1 MGRKPKEQE
10 NSEQMTGP
18 TASNRLLSFLKE
30 NKEDHYN
37 FEEETYYKISTG
49 SLNLDILTG
58 GGLSPG
64 LHRFIGMNEGGKTSE
79 ALEVAKNFLK
89 TIKESRA
96 LLFKAEG
103 RLSKEIKERSGIKF
117 VTNPS
122 EWCDGTCFVFE
133 CNIFET
139 VSELMK
145 DLIQNNDENKK
156 YIFVLDS
163 VDGLM
168 TKGDSQKS
176 LTEATKVAG
185 GAVIS
190 SMLMKKISL
199 ALSKRGHMAIFIS
212 QVRSDIKLDP
222 YAANKEV
229 RQTSATGGNALLHFA
244 NWILEF
250 EPRYNK
256 DLILEKPNE
265 KYDPIKNKII
275 GHNVKIS
282 IKKSTNEST
291 NSKIQYPIKYGRK
304 EGSSIWKEYEIIDQI
319 LAWEFAIAKGA
330 WVTFSDEI
338 IDELKKSNLELKKQ
352 HQGIDNLR
360 SYLEENKE
368 ITNYFYS
375 KFVNTLVS

>member
-1 MGRKPKEQE
+1 MGRKPKDQE
-10 NSEQMTGP
+10 PVQDTGP
-18 TASNRLLSFLKE
+18 SAKSRLSSFLKE
-30 NKEDHYN
+30 NKDDHYN
-37 FEEETYYKISTG
+37 YEEEVYYKVSTG
-49 SLNLDILTG
+49 SLNLDIATS
-58 GGLSPG
+58 GGLCPG

-79 ALEVAKNFLK
+79 ALEVMKNFLRTVK
-89 TIKESRA
+89 DSKA

-117 VTNPS
+117 VTS
-122 EWCDGTCFVFE
+122 ADEWEDGTCFVFE

-145 DLIQNNDENKK
+145 DLIQNNDEGKK
-156 YIFVLDS
+156 YMFVLDS

-168 TKGDSQKS
+168 TKGDSLKNM
-176 LTEATKVAG
+176 TEATKVAG

-222 YAANKEV
+222 YAANKDI
-229 RQTSATGGNALLHFA
+229 RQTTATGGNALLHFA

-250 EPRYNK
+250 EPKFGK

-265 KYDPIKNKII
+265 RYDQTKNKII
-275 GHNVKIS
+275 GHNVKIT
-282 IKKSTNEST
+282 IKKSTNETT
-291 NSKIQYPIKYGRK
+291 NSKVQYPIKYGRK
-304 EGSSIWKEYEIIDQI
+304 DGSSVWREYEIIDQI

-330 WVTFSDEI
+330 WVTFSDEVI
-338 IDELKKSNLELKKQ
+338 EELKKENLELKKQ

-360 SYLEENKE
+360 SYLEDNKP
-368 ITNYFYS
+368 IVDYFYN
-375 KFVNTLVS
+375 KFINALVV

>member
-1 MGRKPKEQE
+1 MGRKPKEE
-10 NSEQMTGP
+10 IVEPSGP
-18 TASNRLLSFLKE
+18 TASDRLLSFLKD

-37 FEEETYYKISTG
+37 FEDEVYYKVSTG
-49 SLNLDILTG
+49 SLNLDIATS

-89 TIKESRA
+89 TVKDSRA

-103 RLSKEIKERSGIKF
+103 RLSKEVKERSGIKF
-117 VTNPS
+117 VTDPK
-122 EWCDGTCFVFE
+122 EWVDGTCFVFE

-145 DLIQNNDENKK
+145 DLIQSNDENKK
-156 YIFVLDS
+156 YIFILDS
-163 VDGLM
+163 VDGLI
-168 TKGDSQKS
+168 TKGDKEKTLS
-176 LTEATKVAG
+176 EATKVAG

-265 KYDPIKNKII
+265 KYDPNKNRII
-275 GHNVKIS
+275 GHNVKIA

-304 EGSSIWKEYEIIDQI
+304 DGSSVWKEYEIIDQI
-319 LAWEFAIAKGA
+319 LSWEFATAKGA

-338 IDELKKSNLELKKQ
+338 IEEFKKSNIELKKQ

-360 SYLEENKE
+360 LYLEENKQ
-368 ITNYFYS
+368 ITDYFYN
-375 KFVNTLVS
+375 KFINTLAS

>member
-1 MGRKPKEQE
+1 MGRKPKEEALQT
-10 NSEQMTGP
+10 SGP
-18 TASNRLLSFLKE
+18 SASDRLLSFLKE

-37 FEEETYYKISTG
+37 FEDETYYKVSTG
-49 SLNLDILTG
+49 SLNLDIATS
-58 GGLSPG
+58 GGLCPG

-89 TIKESRA
+89 TIENSRA

-103 RLSKEIKERSGIKF
+103 RLSKEVKERSGIKF
-117 VTNPS
+117 VTDPAA
-122 EWCDGTCFVFE
+122 WVDGTCFVFE
-133 CNIFET
+133 CNVFET

-145 DLIQNNDENKK
+145 DLIQSNDENKK

-163 VDGLM
+163 VDGLI
-168 TKGDSQKS
+168 TKGDKDKTLS
-176 LTEATKVAG
+176 EATKVAG

-275 GHNVKIS
+275 GHNVKIA

-291 NSKIQYPIKYGRK
+291 NSKVQYPIKYGRK
-304 EGSSIWKEYEIIDQI
+304 EGSSVWKEYEIIDQI
-319 LAWEFAIAKGA
+319 LAWEFATAKGA
-330 WVTFSDEI
+330 WVTFSDEVI
-338 IDELKKSNLELKKQ
+338 EELKKSNIELKKQ

-360 SYLEENKE
+360 LYLEDNKQ
-368 ITNYFYS
+368 ITEYFYD
-375 KFVNTLVS
+375 KFIKTLAS

>member
-1 MGRKPKEQE
+1 MGRKPKEELDVQ
-10 NSEQMTGP
+10 SSGP
-18 TASNRLLSFLKE
+18 TASDRLLSFLKD

-37 FEEETYYKISTG
+37 FEDEVYYKVSTG
-49 SLNLDILTG
+49 SLNLDIATG
-58 GGLSPG
+58 GGLCPG

-79 ALEVAKNFLK
+79 ALEVTKNFLK
-89 TIKESRA
+89 SINGSRA

-117 VTNPS
+117 VTDPKRW
-122 EWCDGTCFVFE
+122 EDGSCFVFE

-145 DLIQNNDENKK
+145 DLIQSNDEDKR
-156 YIFVLDS
+156 YIFILDS

-176 LTEATKVAG
+176 MTEATKVAG

-190 SMLMKKISL
+190 SMLMKRISL

-222 YAANKEV
+222 YAANKDI
-229 RQTSATGGNALLHFA
+229 RQTTATGGNALLHFA

-250 EPRYNK
+250 EPKFNK

-265 KYDPIKNKII
+265 KYDAVKNKII
-275 GHNVKIS
+275 GHNVKIA

-291 NSKIQYPIKYGRK
+291 NSKVQYPIKYGRK
-304 EGSSIWKEYEIIDQI
+304 DGSSVWKEYEVIDQI
-319 LAWEFAIAKGA
+319 LSWEFAIAKGA

-338 IDELKKSNLELKKQ
+338 IEELKGKNLELKKQ

-360 SYLEENKE
+360 SYLEENKPLVD
-368 ITNYFYS
+368 YFYT
-375 KFVNTLVS
+375 KFINTLAS

>member
-1 MGRKPKEQE
+1 MGRKPKEE
-10 NSEQMTGP
+10 VVESSGP
-18 TASNRLLSFLKE
+18 SASDRLLSFLKD

-37 FEEETYYKISTG
+37 FEDEVYYKVSTG
-49 SLNLDILTG
+49 SLNLDIATG
-58 GGLSPG
+58 GGLCPG

-79 ALEVAKNFLK
+79 ALEVTKNFLK
-89 TIKESRA
+89 SIENSRA

-117 VTNPS
+117 VSDPK
-122 EWCDGTCFVFE
+122 EWIDGTCFVFE

-145 DLIQNNDENKK
+145 DLIQSNDENKK

-176 LTEATKVAG
+176 MTEATKVAG

-222 YAANKEV
+222 YAANKDI
-229 RQTSATGGNALLHFA
+229 RQTTATGGNALLHFA

-250 EPRYNK
+250 EPKFNK

-265 KYDPIKNKII
+265 RYDAVKNKII
-275 GHNVKIS
+275 GHNVKIG

-291 NSKIQYPIKYGRK
+291 NSKVQYPIKYGRK
-304 EGSSIWKEYEIIDQI
+304 DGSSVWREYEVIDQI
-319 LAWEFAIAKGA
+319 LSWEFASAKGA

-338 IDELKKSNLELKKQ
+338 IEELKQQNLELKKQ

-360 SYLEENKE
+360 AYLEENKPLVD
-368 ITNYFYS
+368 YFYN
-375 KFVNTLVS
+375 KFIKTLAS

>member
-1 MGRKPKEQE
+1 MGRKPKEEVIQ
-10 NSEQMTGP
+10 STGP
-18 TASNRLLSFLKE
+18 SATDRLLSFLKD

-37 FEEETYYKISTG
+37 FEDEVYYKVSTG
-49 SLNLDILTG
+49 SLNLDIATS

-89 TIKESRA
+89 TLDNSRA

-117 VTNPS
+117 VTDPKD
-122 EWCDGTCFVFE
+122 WVDGTCFVFE

-145 DLIQNNDENKK
+145 DLIQSNDENKR
-156 YIFVLDS
+156 YIFILDS
-163 VDGLM
+163 VDGLI
-168 TKGDSQKS
+168 TKGDKEKTLS
-176 LTEATKVAG
+176 EATKVAG

-229 RQTSATGGNALLHFA
+229 RQTTATGGNALLHFA

-265 KYDPIKNKII
+265 KYDPVKNKII
-275 GHNVKIS
+275 GHNVKIA

-291 NSKIQYPIKYGRK
+291 NSKVQYPIKYGRK
-304 EGSSIWKEYEIIDQI
+304 EGSSVWKEYEIIDQI
-319 LAWEFAIAKGA
+319 LSWEFATAKGA

-338 IDELKKSNLELKKQ
+338 IDELKKSNIELKKQ

-360 SYLEENKE
+360 LYLEENKE
-368 ITNYFYS
+368 ITEYFYN
-375 KFVNTLVS
+375 KFIKTLAS

>member
-1 MGRKPKEQE
+1 MGRKPKEE
-10 NSEQMTGP
+10 AVESTGP
-18 TASNRLLSFLKE
+18 SASDRLLSFLKE

-37 FEEETYYKISTG
+37 FEDEVYYKISTG
-49 SLNLDILTG
+49 SLNLDIATS

-89 TIKESRA
+89 TVNNSRA

-117 VTNPS
+117 VTDPK
-122 EWCDGTCFVFE
+122 EWIDGTCFVFE
-133 CNIFET
+133 CNVFET

-145 DLIQNNDENKK
+145 DLIQSNDEDKK
-156 YIFVLDS
+156 YIFILDS
-163 VDGLM
+163 VDGLI
-168 TKGDSQKS
+168 TKGDKDKTLS
-176 LTEATKVAG
+176 EATKVAG

-222 YAANKEV
+222 YAANKDV
-229 RQTSATGGNALLHFA
+229 RQTTATGGNALLHFA

-291 NSKIQYPIKYGRK
+291 NSKVQYPIKYGRK
-304 EGSSIWKEYEIIDQI
+304 EGSSVWKEYEVIDQI
-319 LAWEFAIAKGA
+319 LSWEFAIAKGA

-338 IDELKKSNLELKKQ
+338 IDELKKANIDLKKQ
-352 HQGIDNLR
+352 HQGMDNLR
-360 SYLEENKE
+360 LYLEENKE
-368 ITNYFYS
+368 ITDYFYN
-375 KFVNTLVS
+375 KFIKTLAS

>member
-1 MGRKPKEQE
+1 MGRKPKEE
-10 NSEQMTGP
+10 TPEPSGP
-18 TASNRLLSFLKE
+18 SASDRLLSFLKD

-37 FEEETYYKISTG
+37 FEDEVYYKVSTG
-49 SLNLDILTG
+49 SLNLDIATG

-89 TIKESRA
+89 SINDSRA

-117 VTNPS
+117 VTDPKD
-122 EWCDGTCFVFE
+122 WTDGTCFVFE

-145 DLIQNNDENKK
+145 DLIQSNDENKR
-156 YIFVLDS
+156 YIFILDS
-163 VDGLM
+163 VDGLI
-168 TKGDSQKS
+168 TKGDKEKTLS
-176 LTEATKVAG
+176 EATKVAG

-229 RQTSATGGNALLHFA
+229 RQTTATGGNALLHFA

-265 KYDPIKNKII
+265 KYDPIKNKIV
-275 GHNVKIS
+275 GHNVKIA

-304 EGSSIWKEYEIIDQI
+304 DGASVWKEYEIIDQI
-319 LAWEFAIAKGA
+319 LAWEFATAKGA

-338 IDELKKSNLELKKQ
+338 IEELKKANIELKKQ

-360 SYLEENKE
+360 LYLEDNKN
-368 ITNYFYS
+368 ITDYFYN
-375 KFVNTLVS
+375 KFISTLTS

>member
-1 MGRKPKEQE
+1 MPKKSKEE
-10 NSEQMTGP
+10 IIESSGP
-18 TASNRLLSFLKE
+18 SASDRLLSFLKD

-37 FEEETYYKISTG
+37 FEDEIYYKVSTG
-49 SLNLDILTG
+49 SLNLDIATS

-89 TIKESRA
+89 TVKDSRA

-117 VTNPS
+117 VTDPK
-122 EWCDGTCFVFE
+122 EWIDGTCFVFE
-133 CNIFET
+133 CNVFET

-145 DLIQNNDENKK
+145 DLIQSNDENKK
-156 YIFVLDS
+156 YIFILDS
-163 VDGLM
+163 VDGLI
-168 TKGDSQKS
+168 TKGDKEKTLS
-176 LTEATKVAG
+176 EATKVAG

-265 KYDPIKNKII
+265 KYDSVKNKII
-275 GHNVKIS
+275 GHNVKIG
-282 IKKSTNEST
+282 IKKSTNETT
-291 NSKIQYPIKYGRK
+291 NSKVQYPIKYGRK
-304 EGSSIWKEYEIIDQI
+304 EGSSVWKEYEVIDQI
-319 LAWEFAIAKGA
+319 LAWEFATAKGA

-338 IDELKKSNLELKKQ
+338 VDELKKSNIELKKQ

-360 SYLEENKE
+360 SYLEENKN
-368 ITNYFYS
+368 ITDYFYN
-375 KFVNTLVS
+375 KFISALIP

>member
-1 MGRKPKEQE
+1 MGRKPKEE
-10 NSEQMTGP
+10 VVESTGP
-18 TASNRLLSFLKE
+18 SASDRLLSFLKD

-37 FEEETYYKISTG
+37 FEEEIYYKVSTG
-49 SLNLDILTG
+49 SLNLDIATS
-58 GGLSPG
+58 GGLCPG

-89 TIKESRA
+89 TVQDSRA

-117 VTNPS
+117 VTDPK
-122 EWCDGTCFVFE
+122 EWVDGTCFVFE

-145 DLIQNNDENKK
+145 DLIQSNDENKR
-156 YIFVLDS
+156 YIFILDS
-163 VDGLM
+163 VDGLI
-168 TKGDSQKS
+168 TKGDKDKTLS
-176 LTEATKVAG
+176 EATKVAG

-229 RQTSATGGNALLHFA
+229 RQTTATGGNALLHFA

-275 GHNVKIS
+275 GHNVKIG

-304 EGSSIWKEYEIIDQI
+304 EGSSVWKEYEIIDQI
-319 LAWEFAIAKGA
+319 LAWEFATAKGA

-338 IDELKKSNLELKKQ
+338 IEELKKSNIDLKKQ

-360 SYLEENKE
+360 LYLEENKQ
-368 ITNYFYS
+368 ITEYFYD
-375 KFVNTLVS
+375 KFIKTLAS

>member
-1 MGRKPKEQE
+1 MGRKPKEEVAQE
-10 NSEQMTGP
+10 TTGP
-18 TASNRLLSFLKE
+18 SASDRLLSFLKD
-30 NKEDHYN
+30 NKQDHYN
-37 FEEETYYKISTG
+37 LEDEVYYKVSTG
-49 SLNLDILTG
+49 SLNLDIATG
-58 GGLSPG
+58 GGLCPG

-79 ALEVAKNFLK
+79 ALEVTKNFLK
-89 TIKESRA
+89 TVKDSRA

-103 RLSKEIKERSGIKF
+103 RLSKEVKERSGIKF
-117 VTNPS
+117 VTDPK
-122 EWCDGTCFVFE
+122 EWVDGTCFVFE
-133 CNIFET
+133 CNVFET

-145 DLIQNNDENKK
+145 DLIQANDENKR
-156 YIFVLDS
+156 YIFILDS
-163 VDGLM
+163 VDGLI
-168 TKGDSQKS
+168 TKGDKEKTLS
-176 LTEATKVAG
+176 EATKVAG

-199 ALSKRGHMAIFIS
+199 ALSKRGHIAIFIS

-265 KYDPIKNKII
+265 KYDPAKNKII
-275 GHNVKIS
+275 GHNVKIA

-291 NSKIQYPIKYGRK
+291 NSKVLYPIKYGRK
-304 EGSSIWKEYEIIDQI
+304 DGSSVWREYEVIDQI
-319 LAWEFAIAKGA
+319 LSWEFATAKGA

-338 IDELKKSNLELKKQ
+338 IDELKNANLELKKQ

-360 SYLEENKE
+360 SYLEENKP
-368 ITNYFYS
+368 IVDYFYN
-375 KFVNTLVS
+375 KFINTLAS

>member
-1 MGRKPKEQE
+1 MGRKPKEEVVQ
-10 NSEQMTGP
+10 STGP
-18 TASNRLLSFLKE
+18 SASDRLLSFLKE

-37 FEEETYYKISTG
+37 FEDEIYYKVSTG
-49 SLNLDILTG
+49 SLNLDIATS

-79 ALEVAKNFLK
+79 ALEIAKNFLK
-89 TIKESRA
+89 TVKDSRA

-103 RLSKEIKERSGIKF
+103 RLSKEIKDRSGINF
-117 VTNPS
+117 VTDPKD
-122 EWCDGTCFVFE
+122 WVDGTCFVFE

-145 DLIQNNDENKK
+145 DLIQANDENKR
-156 YIFVLDS
+156 YIFILDS
-163 VDGLM
+163 VDGLI
-168 TKGDSQKS
+168 TKGDKEKTLS
-176 LTEATKVAG
+176 EATKVAG

-229 RQTSATGGNALLHFA
+229 RQTTATGGNALLHFA

-265 KYDPIKNKII
+265 KYDAIKNKII
-275 GHNVKIS
+275 GHNVKIA

-291 NSKIQYPIKYGRK
+291 NSKVQYPIKYGRK
-304 EGSSIWKEYEIIDQI
+304 EGSSVWKEYEVIDQI
-319 LAWEFAIAKGA
+319 LSWEFATAKGA

-338 IDELKKSNLELKKQ
+338 IEELKKSNIELKKQ
-352 HQGIDNLR
+352 HQGVDNLR
-360 SYLEENKE
+360 LYLEENKT
-368 ITNYFYS
+368 ITEYFYN
-375 KFVNTLVS
+375 KFISTLAS

>member
-1 MGRKPKEQE
+1 MGRKPKEE
-10 NSEQMTGP
+10 NVTESSGP
-18 TASNRLLSFLKE
+18 SAKTRLTSFLKE
-30 NKEDHYN
+30 NKDDHFN
-37 FEEETYYKISTG
+37 FEEEIHYKVSTG
-49 SLNLDILTG
+49 SLNLDITTG

-64 LHRFIGMNEGGKTSE
+64 LHRFLGMNEGGKTSE
-79 ALEVAKNFLK
+79 ALEVTKNFLK
-89 TIKESRA
+89 SINNSRA
-96 LLFKAEG
+96 LLLKAEG
-103 RLSKEIKERSGIKF
+103 RLSKEIQERSGIKF
-117 VTNPS
+117 VTDPE
-122 EWCDGTCFVFE
+122 EWEDGTCFVFE

-139 VSELMK
+139 ISELMK
-145 DLIQNNDENKK
+145 DLIQNNEENKK
-156 YIFVLDS
+156 YIFILDS

-176 LTEATKVAG
+176 MTEATKVAG

-222 YAANKEV
+222 YASHKEV
-229 RQTSATGGNALLHFA
+229 RQTTATGGNALLHFA

-265 KYDPIKNKII
+265 KYDSVKNKII
-275 GHNVKIS
+275 GHNVKIT
-282 IKKSTNEST
+282 IKKSTNETT

-304 EGSSIWKEYEIIDQI
+304 DGSSVWREYEVIDQI
-319 LAWEFAIAKGA
+319 LAWEFATAKGA
-330 WVTFSDEI
+330 WVTFNDEI
-338 IDELKKSNLELKKQ
+338 IKELQNEGLELKKQ

-360 SYLEENKE
+360 SYLEENKK
-368 ITNYFYS
+368 ILDYFYN
-375 KFVNTLVS
+375 KFIKTLAI

>member
-1 MGRKPKEQE
+1 MGRKPKE
-10 NSEQMTGP
+10 EQLIESVGV
-18 TASNRLLSFLKE
+18 SSKNRLLSFLKE

-37 FEEETYYKISTG
+37 FEEEIYYKVSTG
-49 SLNLDILTG
+49 SLNLDIATG

-64 LHRFIGMNEGGKTSE
+64 LHRFLGMNEGGKTSE
-79 ALEVAKNFLK
+79 ALEVTKNFLNS
-89 TIKESRA
+89 IENSRA
-96 LLFKAEG
+96 ILFKAEG
-103 RLSKEIKERSGIKF
+103 RLSKEIQERSGIKF
-117 VTNPS
+117 VTNPES
-122 EWCDGTCFVFE
+122 WEDKTCFVFE
-133 CNIFET
+133 SNIFET

-145 DLIQNNDENKK
+145 DLIQNNEENKR
-156 YIFVLDS
+156 YIFILDS

-168 TKGDSQKS
+168 TKSDSQKS

-222 YAANKEV
+222 YAANKDI
-229 RQTSATGGNALLHFA
+229 RQTTATGGNALLHFA

-265 KYDPIKNKII
+265 KYDPIKNKIV
-275 GHNVKIS
+275 GHNVKIV

-291 NSKIQYPIKYGRK
+291 NSKVQYPIKYGRK
-304 EGSSIWKEYEIIDQI
+304 DGSSIWKEYEVIDQI
-319 LAWEFAIAKGA
+319 LAWEFASAKGA

-338 IDELKKSNLELKKQ
+338 IEELKKEKLDLKKQ
-352 HQGIDNLR
+352 HQGLDNLR
-360 SYLEENKE
+360 AYLEENKP
-368 ITNYFYS
+368 IVDYLYN
-375 KFVNTLVS
+375 KFINTLAS

>member
-1 MGRKPKEQE
+1 MGRKPKEE
-10 NSEQMTGP
+10 TPESTGP
-18 TASNRLLSFLKE
+18 SASDRLLSFLKD

-37 FEEETYYKISTG
+37 FEDEVYYKVSTG
-49 SLNLDILTG
+49 SLNLDIATS

-89 TIKESRA
+89 TVDNSRA

-117 VTNPS
+117 VTDPK
-122 EWCDGTCFVFE
+122 EWIDGTCFVFE

-145 DLIQNNDENKK
+145 DLIQSNDENKR
-156 YIFVLDS
+156 YIFILDS
-163 VDGLM
+163 VDGLI
-168 TKGDSQKS
+168 TKGDKDKTLS
-176 LTEATKVAG
+176 EATKVAG

-222 YAANKEV
+222 YAANKEI
-229 RQTSATGGNALLHFA
+229 RQTTATGGNALLHFA

-265 KYDPIKNKII
+265 KYDPVKNKII
-275 GHNVKIS
+275 GHNVKIA

-304 EGSSIWKEYEIIDQI
+304 EGSSVWKEYEIIDQI
-319 LAWEFAIAKGA
+319 LSWEFAIAKGA

-338 IDELKKSNLELKKQ
+338 IEELKKSNIELKKQ

-360 SYLEENKE
+360 VYLEENKN
-368 ITNYFYS
+368 ITDYFYS
-375 KFVNTLVS
+375 KFLNTLS

>member
-1 MGRKPKEQE
+1 MGRKPKEENTVIE
-10 NSEQMTGP
+10 NSGVS
-18 TASNRLLSFLKE
+18 ANSRLLSFLKE

-37 FEEETYYKISTG
+37 FEQEIHYKISTG
-49 SLNLDILTG
+49 SLNLDIATG

-64 LHRFIGMNEGGKTSE
+64 LHRFLGMNEGGKTSE
-79 ALEVAKNFLK
+79 ALEVTKNFLK
-89 TIKESRA
+89 SINDSRA
-96 LLFKAEG
+96 VLFKAEG
-103 RLSKEIKERSGIKF
+103 RLSKEVQERSGIKF
-117 VTNPS
+117 VTSP
-122 EWCDGTCFVFE
+122 EQWQDGTCFIFE
-133 CNIFET
+133 SNIFET

-145 DLIQNNDENKK
+145 ELIQNNDENKR
-156 YIFVLDS
+156 YIFILDS

-199 ALSKRGHMAIFIS
+199 ALSKRGHIAIFIS

-265 KYDPIKNKII
+265 KYDPNKNKII
-275 GHNVKIS
+275 GHNVKIA
-282 IKKSTNEST
+282 IKKSTNETT
-291 NSKIQYPIKYGRK
+291 NSKVQYPIKYGRK
-304 EGSSIWKEYEIIDQI
+304 NGTSVWKEYEVIDQI
-319 LAWEFAIAKGA
+319 LSWEFATAKGA
-330 WVTFSDEI
+330 WVTFTDEI
-338 IDELKKSNLELKKQ
+338 IDELKKQDIELKKQ

-360 SYLEENKE
+360 VYLEENQK
-368 ITNYFYS
+368 IVDYFYN
-375 KFVNTLVS
+375 KFINTLAL

>member
-1 MGRKPKEQE
+1 MAKKSKEE
-10 NSEQMTGP
+10 SAELSGP
-18 TASNRLLSFLKE
+18 SASDRLLSFLKE

-37 FEEETYYKISTG
+37 FEDEVYYKVSTG
-49 SLNLDILTG
+49 SLNLDIATS

-89 TIKESRA
+89 TVENSRA

-103 RLSKEIKERSGIKF
+103 RLSREIKERSGIKF
-117 VTNPS
+117 VTDPK
-122 EWCDGTCFVFE
+122 EWVDGTCFVFE

-145 DLIQNNDENKK
+145 DLINANNENKR
-156 YIFVLDS
+156 YIFILDS
-163 VDGLM
+163 VDGLI
-168 TKGDSQKS
+168 TKGDKDKTLS
-176 LTEATKVAG
+176 EATKVAG

-275 GHNVKIS
+275 GHNVKIAV
-282 IKKSTNEST
+282 KKSTNEST
-291 NSKIQYPIKYGRK
+291 NSKIQYPIKYGRR
-304 EGSSIWKEYEIIDQI
+304 EGSSVWKEYEVIDQI
-319 LAWEFAIAKGA
+319 LSWEFASAKGA

-338 IDELKKSNLELKKQ
+338 IDELKKSNIELKKQ
-352 HQGIDNLR
+352 HQGVDNLR
-360 SYLEENKE
+360 LYLEENKS
-368 ITNYFYS
+368 ITDYFYN
-375 KFVNTLVS
+375 KFVSTLS

>member
-1 MGRKPKEQE
+1 MGRKPKEE
-10 NSEQMTGP
+10 NQSVENTGP
-18 TASNRLLSFLKE
+18 SAKNRLLSFLKE

-37 FEEETYYKISTG
+37 FEEEIYYKVSTG
-49 SLNLDILTG
+49 SLNLDIATG

-64 LHRFIGMNEGGKTSE
+64 LHRFLGMNEGGKTSE
-79 ALEVAKNFLK
+79 ALEVTKNFLNSVNG
-89 TIKESRA
+89 SRA

-103 RLSKEIKERSGIKF
+103 RLSKEIQERSGIKF
-117 VTNPS
+117 VTNPE
-122 EWCDGTCFVFE
+122 EWEDGTCFVFE
-133 CNIFET
+133 SNIFET

-145 DLIQNNDENKK
+145 DLIQNNDENKR
-156 YIFVLDS
+156 YIFILDS

-168 TKGDSQKS
+168 TKSDSQKS
-176 LTEATKVAG
+176 LNEATKVAG

-222 YAANKEV
+222 YAANKDI
-229 RQTSATGGNALLHFA
+229 RQTTATGGNALLHFA

-265 KYDPIKNKII
+265 KYDQIKNKII
-275 GHNVKIS
+275 GHNVKIT
-282 IKKSTNEST
+282 IKKSTNETT

-304 EGSSIWKEYEIIDQI
+304 DGSSIWKEYEVIDQI
-319 LAWEFAIAKGA
+319 LSWEFATAKGA
-330 WVTFSDEI
+330 WVTFTDEI
-338 IDELKKSNLELKKQ
+338 IEELKKSNLELKKQ

-360 SYLEENKE
+360 SYLEDNKP
-368 ITNYFYS
+368 IVDYFYN
-375 KFVNTLVS
+375 KFINTLAS

>member
-1 MGRKPKEQE
+1 MGRKPKEETQQ
-10 NSEQMTGP
+10 SSGP
-18 TASNRLLSFLKE
+18 SASDRLLSFLKD

-37 FEEETYYKISTG
+37 FEDEVYYKVSTG
-49 SLNLDILTG
+49 SLNLDIATS

-89 TIKESRA
+89 TVKDSRA

-103 RLSKEIKERSGIKF
+103 RLSKEVKERSGIKF
-117 VTNPS
+117 VTNPN
-122 EWCDGTCFVFE
+122 EWVDGTCFVFE

-145 DLIQNNDENKK
+145 DLIQSNDENKK
-156 YIFVLDS
+156 YIFILDS
-163 VDGLM
+163 VDGLI
-168 TKGDSQKS
+168 TKGDKEKTLS
-176 LTEATKVAG
+176 EATKVAG

-265 KYDPIKNKII
+265 KYDPNKNRII
-275 GHNVKIS
+275 GHNVKIA

-291 NSKIQYPIKYGRK
+291 NSKVQYPIKYGRK
-304 EGSSIWKEYEIIDQI
+304 DGASIWKEYEIIDQI
-319 LAWEFAIAKGA
+319 LSWEFAMAKGA
-330 WVTFSDEI
+330 WVTFSDDLIE
-338 IDELKKSNLELKKQ
+338 ELKKQNLELKKQ

-360 SYLEENKE
+360 LYLEENPQ
-368 ITNYFYS
+368 ITDYFYN
-375 KFVNTLVS
+375 KFINTLS

>member
-1 MGRKPKEQE
+1 MGRKPKEEAIAKE
-10 NSEQMTGP
+10 NDGP
-18 TASNRLLSFLKE
+18 SSKSRLISFLRE

-37 FEEETYYKISTG
+37 FEEEIYYKVSTG
-49 SLNLDILTG
+49 SLNLDIATG
-58 GGLSPG
+58 GGLTPG
-64 LHRFIGMNEGGKTSE
+64 LHRFLGMNEGGKTSE
-79 ALEVAKNFLK
+79 ALEVTKNFLK
-89 TIKESRA
+89 SVPNSRA

-103 RLSKEIKERSGIKF
+103 RLSKEIQERSGLKF
-117 VTNPS
+117 VTDP
-122 EWCDGTCFVFE
+122 EQWEDGTCFVFE

-145 DLIQNNDENKK
+145 DLIQNNQENKR
-156 YIFVLDS
+156 YIFILDS
-163 VDGLM
+163 VDGLI

-222 YAANKEV
+222 YASNKDI
-229 RQTSATGGNALLHFA
+229 RQTTATGGNALLHFA

-250 EPRYNK
+250 EPKYNK

-265 KYDPIKNKII
+265 KYDQSKNKII
-275 GHNVKIS
+275 GHNVKIT
-282 IKKSTNEST
+282 IKKSTNETT
-291 NSKIQYPIKYGRK
+291 NSKVQYPIKYGRK
-304 EGSSIWKEYEIIDQI
+304 NGSSIWKEYEVIDQV
-319 LAWEFAIAKGA
+319 LSWEFAVAKGA
-330 WVTFSDEI
+330 WVTFSDETI
-338 IDELKKSNLELKKQ
+338 NELKSNNIDLKKQ

-368 ITNYFYS
+368 ITNYFYN
-375 KFVNTLVS
+375 KFISILS

>member
-1 MGRKPKEQE
+1 MGRKPKEENTVIE
-10 NSEQMTGP
+10 NSGVS
-18 TASNRLLSFLKE
+18 ANSRLLSFLKE

-37 FEEETYYKISTG
+37 FEQEIHYKVSTG
-49 SLNLDILTG
+49 SLNLDIATG

-64 LHRFIGMNEGGKTSE
+64 LHRFLGMNEGGKTSE
-79 ALEVAKNFLK
+79 ALEVTKNFLK
-89 TIKESRA
+89 SISDSRA
-96 LLFKAEG
+96 VLFKAEG
-103 RLSKEIKERSGIKF
+103 RLSKEVQERSGIKF
-117 VTNPS
+117 VTSP
-122 EWCDGTCFVFE
+122 EQWQDGTCFIFE
-133 CNIFET
+133 SNIFET

-145 DLIQNNDENKK
+145 ELIQNNDENKR
-156 YIFVLDS
+156 YIFILDS

-265 KYDPIKNKII
+265 KYDPNKNKII
-275 GHNVKIS
+275 GHNVKIA
-282 IKKSTNEST
+282 IKKSTNETT
-291 NSKIQYPIKYGRK
+291 NSKVQYPIKYGRK
-304 EGSSIWKEYEIIDQI
+304 NGTSVWKEYEVIDQI
-319 LAWEFAIAKGA
+319 LSWEFATAKGA
-330 WVTFSDEI
+330 WVTFTDEI
-338 IDELKKSNLELKKQ
+338 IDELKKQDIELKKQ

-360 SYLEENKE
+360 VYLEENQK
-368 ITNYFYS
+368 IVDYFYN
-375 KFVNTLVS
+375 KFINTLAL

>member
-1 MGRKPKEQE
+1 MGRKPKEE
-10 NSEQMTGP
+10 ITTSTGP
-18 TASNRLLSFLKE
+18 SATDRLLSFLKE

-37 FEEETYYKISTG
+37 FEDEVYYKISTG
-49 SLNLDILTG
+49 SLNLDIAMS

-89 TIKESRA
+89 TVGSSRA

-117 VTNPS
+117 VTDPN
-122 EWCDGTCFVFE
+122 EWVDGTCFVFE

-145 DLIQNNDENKK
+145 DLIQSNDENKK
-156 YIFVLDS
+156 YIFILDS
-163 VDGLM
+163 VDGLI
-168 TKGDSQKS
+168 TKGDKDKTLS
-176 LTEATKVAG
+176 EATKVAG

-222 YAANKEV
+222 YAANKDI
-229 RQTSATGGNALLHFA
+229 RQTTATGGNALLHFA

-265 KYDPIKNKII
+265 KYDPIKNKIV
-275 GHNVKIS
+275 GHNVKIG

-291 NSKIQYPIKYGRK
+291 NSKVQYPIKYGRK

-319 LAWEFAIAKGA
+319 LSWEFASSKGA

-338 IDELKKSNLELKKQ
+338 IEELKKQNLELKKQ

-360 SYLEENKE
+360 LYLEENKE
-368 ITNYFYS
+368 ITNYFYD
-375 KFVNTLVS
+375 KFLKTLAS

>member
-1 MGRKPKEQE
+1 MGRKPKEE
-10 NSEQMTGP
+10 NQSVENTGP
-18 TASNRLLSFLKE
+18 SAKNRLLSFLKE

-37 FEEETYYKISTG
+37 FEEEIYYKVSTG
-49 SLNLDILTG
+49 SLNLDIATG

-64 LHRFIGMNEGGKTSE
+64 LHRFLGMNEGGKTSE
-79 ALEVAKNFLK
+79 ALEVTKNFLN
-89 TIKESRA
+89 SVDGARA

-103 RLSKEIKERSGIKF
+103 RLSKEIQERSGIKF
-117 VTNPS
+117 VTNPE
-122 EWCDGTCFVFE
+122 EWEDGTCFVFE
-133 CNIFET
+133 SNIFET

-145 DLIQNNDENKK
+145 DLIQNNDENKR

-168 TKGDSQKS
+168 TKSDSQKS
-176 LTEATKVAG
+176 LNEATKVAG

-222 YAANKEV
+222 YAANKDI
-229 RQTSATGGNALLHFA
+229 RQTTATGGNALLHFA

-265 KYDPIKNKII
+265 KYDQTKNKII
-275 GHNVKIS
+275 GHNVKIT
-282 IKKSTNEST
+282 IKKSTNETT

-304 EGSSIWKEYEIIDQI
+304 NGCSIWKEYEVIDQI
-319 LAWEFAIAKGA
+319 LSWEFAIAKGA
-330 WVTFSDEI
+330 WVTFTDDI
-338 IDELKKSNLELKKQ
+338 IEELKKSNLELKKQ

-360 SYLEENKE
+360 SYLEENKN
-368 ITNYFYS
+368 ITNYFYN
-375 KFVNTLVS
+375 KFINTLS

>member
-1 MGRKPKEQE
+1 MGRKPKEEVAQ
-10 NSEQMTGP
+10 STGP
-18 TASNRLLSFLKE
+18 SASDRLLSFLKE

-37 FEEETYYKISTG
+37 FEDEIYYKVSTG
-49 SLNLDILTG
+49 SLNLDIATS
-58 GGLSPG
+58 GGLCPG

-89 TIKESRA
+89 TVDNSRA

-103 RLSKEIKERSGIKF
+103 RLSKEIKERSGMKF
-117 VTNPS
+117 VTDPKD
-122 EWCDGTCFVFE
+122 WVDGTCFVFE

-145 DLIQNNDENKK
+145 DLIQSNDENKR
-156 YIFVLDS
+156 YIFILDS
-163 VDGLM
+163 VDGLI
-168 TKGDSQKS
+168 TKGDKEKTLS
-176 LTEATKVAG
+176 EATKVAG

-229 RQTSATGGNALLHFA
+229 RQTTATGGNALLHFA

-265 KYDPIKNKII
+265 KYDAVKNKII
-275 GHNVKIS
+275 GHNVKIA

-291 NSKIQYPIKYGRK
+291 NSKVQYPIKYGRK
-304 EGSSIWKEYEIIDQI
+304 EGSSVWKEYEVIDQI
-319 LAWEFAIAKGA
+319 LSWEFATAKGA

-338 IDELKKSNLELKKQ
+338 IDELKKSNIELKKQ

-360 SYLEENKE
+360 LYLEENKQ
-368 ITNYFYS
+368 ITDYFYD
-375 KFVNTLVS
+375 KFIKTLAS

>member
-1 MGRKPKEQE
+1 MGRKPKEE
-10 NSEQMTGP
+10 VVESTGP
-18 TASNRLLSFLKE
+18 TASDRLLSFLKD

-37 FEEETYYKISTG
+37 FEDEIYYKVSTG
-49 SLNLDILTG
+49 SLNLDIATS

-89 TIKESRA
+89 TVDSSRA

-117 VTNPS
+117 VTDPK
-122 EWCDGTCFVFE
+122 EWVDGTCFVFE

-145 DLIQNNDENKK
+145 DLINSNDENKK
-156 YIFVLDS
+156 YIFILDS
-163 VDGLM
+163 VDGLI
-168 TKGDSQKS
+168 TKGDKEKTLS
-176 LTEATKVAG
+176 EATKVAG

-199 ALSKRGHMAIFIS
+199 ALSKRGHIAIFIS

-229 RQTSATGGNALLHFA
+229 RQTTATGGNALLHFA

-265 KYDPIKNKII
+265 KYDPVKNKIV
-275 GHNVKIS
+275 GHNVKIG

-291 NSKIQYPIKYGRK
+291 NSKVQYPIKYGRK
-304 EGSSIWKEYEIIDQI
+304 EGSSVWKEYEVIDQI
-319 LAWEFAIAKGA
+319 LSWDFATAKGA

-338 IDELKKSNLELKKQ
+338 IDELKNSNIELKKQ

-360 SYLEENKE
+360 SYLEENKQ
-368 ITNYFYS
+368 ITDYFYN
-375 KFVNTLVS
+375 KFISTLAA

>member
-1 MGRKPKEQE
+1 MGRKPKEEIQQE
-10 NSEQMTGP
+10 SSGPSASE
-18 TASNRLLSFLKE
+18 RLLSFLKE

-37 FEEETYYKISTG
+37 FEDETYYKVSTG
-49 SLNLDILTG
+49 SLNLDIATG

-79 ALEVAKNFLK
+79 ALELAKNFVK
-89 TIKESRA
+89 TVSNSRA

-103 RLSKEIKERSGIKF
+103 RLSKEIKERSGLKF
-117 VTNPS
+117 VTDPK
-122 EWCDGTCFVFE
+122 EWVDGTCFVFE

-145 DLIQNNDENKK
+145 DLIQSNDENKK
-156 YIFVLDS
+156 YIFILDS
-163 VDGLM
+163 VDGLI
-168 TKGDSQKS
+168 TKGDKEKTLS
-176 LTEATKVAG
+176 EATKVAG

-229 RQTSATGGNALLHFA
+229 RQTTATGGNALLHFA

-265 KYDPIKNKII
+265 KYDPVKNKII
-275 GHNVKIS
+275 GHNVKIA

-304 EGSSIWKEYEIIDQI
+304 DGASVWKEYEVIDQI
-319 LAWEFAIAKGA
+319 LAWEFATAKGA

-338 IDELKKSNLELKKQ
+338 IEELKKSNIELRKQ

-360 SYLEENKE
+360 SYLEENRQ
-368 ITNYFYS
+368 ITDYFYK
-375 KFVNTLVS
+375 KFIGTLAS

>member
-1 MGRKPKEQE
+1 MGRKPKEE
-10 NSEQMTGP
+10 NSQVESSGP
-18 TASNRLLSFLKE
+18 SSKSRLLSFLKE

-37 FEEETYYKISTG
+37 FEEETYYKVSTG
-49 SLNLDILTG
+49 SLNLDIATG

-64 LHRFIGMNEGGKTSE
+64 LHRFLGMNEGGKTSE
-79 ALEVAKNFLK
+79 ALEVTKNFLK
-89 TIKESRA
+89 SIKNSRA
-96 LLFKAEG
+96 VLFKAEG
-103 RLSKEIKERSGIKF
+103 RLSKEIQDRSGIKF
-117 VTNPS
+117 VTNP
-122 EWCDGTCFVFE
+122 EDWDDGTCFVFE
-133 CNIFET
+133 SNIFET

-145 DLIQNNDENKK
+145 DLIQNNSENKK
-156 YIFVLDS
+156 YIFILDS

-168 TKGDSQKS
+168 TKGDSQKTLS
-176 LTEATKVAG
+176 EATKVAG

-265 KYDPIKNKII
+265 KYDQIKNKII
-275 GHNVKIS
+275 GHNVKIA
-282 IKKSTNEST
+282 IKKSTNETT
-291 NSKIQYPIKYGRK
+291 NSKVQYPVKYGRK
-304 EGSSIWKEYEIIDQI
+304 DGSSIWKEYEVIDQI
-319 LAWEFAIAKGA
+319 LAWEFASAKGA
-330 WVTFSDEI
+330 WITFSDEI
-338 IDELKKSNLELKKQ
+338 IDECKKSSIDLKKQ

-360 SYLEENKE
+360 LYLEENKN
-368 ITNYFYS
+368 ITDYFYS
-375 KFVNTLVS
+375 KFIQTLC